1 MNTIKIFLA
10 ESGRIA
16 DLHKD
21 FPLYRGQFNDKL
33 LNVYVPTS
41 ILAPSF
47 SIQHYI
53 GQILGTTA
61 PTSLELADFV
71 AANTYPSRK
80 PAQGDIV
87 EFCDTDDQE
96 FFIYEF
102 NGTAWTSTEVD
113 SFGTLNTIAGTSIKI
128 GMTATKRNGTV
139 YTSKS
144 YFMRYLKTLT
154 YQNVEYALYERK
166 LPKEFTM
173 FAGQGQNAPILIANV
188 VNVDTADK
196 TVLSLVTSQT
206 CSLDVME
213 STMLDQDDPIQAT
226 AYEKLEADVN
236 TLSAK
241 LDLKQDRKSNELST
255 VADHIVPAINEI
267 NTKALNI
274 DAQINEEGGL
284 ADRLTTAENDIDNI
298 EAEQLTQNASIQ
310 ANTDDING
318 TEQTKGLLERVSDL
332 ENTAITGETYIGTES
347 GSVLPTNAQLDAF
360 VLSEAGREPKGGDYV
375 YFTLLVSGGTDKN
388 YKYTYSSISGWN
400 GAEIPAME
408 KADNSTYGIVKGS
421 YTGNTNTNLQVN
433 IQNGEFSGISVVD
446 GNSTLRDVREYLN
459 TTASSLADNISQT
472 NTNKNNISTNTGNI
486 STLQGQM
493 TNILNGST
501 AVGKATSADNDGN
514 GRNIVGTYLTQT
526 AGVTKTQMRNYAL
539 PRAFNDVSFLEAN
552 NAYGDTIPQGSS
564 PLYTATSSNIGDTT
578 LMYANKTVGNYT
590 FQLGSKNSYTT
601 TMYLT
606 ASADCTVA
614 YRLTTEVYLN
624 GDWVLLNAEL
634 TDPITMVA
642 NVVKK
647 VNFGSP
653 FNSLSEV
660 IELNE
665 NDIIRQTLEV
675 VTETSA
681 SITFSV
687 YSNETY
693 PSTFYLN
700 TTAQTIITAQG
711 EIGEIPVLSL
721 YGTLDNGT
729 ISYEIPE
736 GVILNNN
743 TIVMLNLYYA
753 EDIES
758 GTYIDLK
765 YGLEQVK
772 IITPYNIDGG
782 NTATIEQLSQV
793 YVEGSA
799 LKFLA
804 LIQEDNGDY
813 YAVANI
819 DNLALIKSAISGLE
833 TTTNTLMNYMPLYNK
848 TTYKAFA
855 RVEYSGTGANI
866 PNPTSIA
873 AENISRYTDLQ
884 VGDKILVFVT
894 IYNTD
899 KTQTIEYPRKIVRI
913 CESVVT
919 SISGTTVYVT
929 SSQLGWQS
937 YYDRLFA
944 FKSEVDAKQDALPTT
959 STAGQVLKSTSTA
972 GTVEWGSIPDT
983 NTWRPIKVDGTEK
996 LDSSISGNALD
1007 LVGGT
1012 NVTLTESNGAVTI
1025 SATDTNDNQKVKT
1038 SSVTFGDN
1046 DVVEIVGGSN
1056 VTVTGDASA
1065 KTITISATD
1074 TTYSSLTAS
1083 QGGTDVS
1090 LVTTGE
1096 KYTWNSKQDA
1106 LSTTQMNAV
1115 NSGIDSTKVGQI
1127 ATNTTNIGTNTGDI
1141 SAINAKIPT
1150 EASSNNQLADKSFV
1164 NSSIATNT
1172 ANFIGTFANVSDLE
1186 DYVGTIT
1193 NNDYAFVVNSV
1204 VQDNGNDFANT
1215 TDLNNYDKTLLTNFD
1230 YAWVVNGTKF
1240 DLYRFDI
1247 VNQTWGLRVANTNKA
1262 DVTLNTA
1269 YNRYKAT
1276 VSGSSTTWAYEYT
1289 LNNSSFTA
1297 VQWAAIN
1304 SGATSSNIGQI
1315 ATNTGNISSLSSNK
1329 ADKSATVSNVS
1340 YDSSN
1345 KKLQQTINGST
1356 TDVVTFGANAFT
1368 NTSIPTQASDINAL
1382 PSSTKYGASLSV
1394 SGTSVQLKDQD
1405 GNNLGSAIATQD
1417 TTYSSLSASNGG
1429 TDVSLVTTGEKY
1441 TWNNKQNALPTTSTA
1456 GRVLKSTSTSGT
1468 TQWGTLSASDVGAL
1482 PSNTTY
1488 VSSVNGQ
1495 SGAVTGLQP
1504 TMSAGTGISIS
1515 SNTVSLDG
1523 VIPYT
1528 TTAPSAANNTGVKIA
1543 ILSSEPATKYAG
1555 WLYFITE

>member
-21 FPLYRGQFNDKL
+21 FPLYKGQFNDKL

-71 AANTYPSRK
+71 AANTYPSRE

-173 FAGQGQNAPILIANV
+173 FAGQGQNAPILVANV
-188 VNVDTADK
+188 VNVDTSDK
-196 TVLSLVTSQT
+196 TILSLVTSQT

-226 AYEKLEADVN
+226 AYEELEAAVN

-241 LDLKQDRKSNELST
+241 LDLKQDQKSNELST
-255 VADHIVPAINEI
+255 TADRIVPAINEI
-267 NTKALNI
+267 NTKAHDI
-274 DAQINEEGGL
+274 YAQINEEGGL
-284 ADRLTTAENDIDNI
+284 ADRLTAAEGDIDNI

-318 TEQTKGLLERVSDL
+318 TEQTKGLLERVGDL
-332 ENTAITGETYIGTES
+332 EDVVGSGEDYIGTYANTYDPNNSSQLETLKPLITDYVK
-347 GSVLPTNAQLDAF
+347 SVRGNDYD
-360 VLSEAGREPKGGDYV
+360 VKGGDVVIYV
-375 YFTLLVSGGTDKN
+375 QQVSGGTDRN
-388 YKYTYSSISGWN
+388 YKFIYSGSQDDWTFY
-400 GAEIPAME
+400 EIPATE
-408 KADNSTYGIVKGS
+408 KAGNDTYGIVKGS
-421 YTGNTNTNLQVN
+421 TSGNLQVN
-433 IQNGEFSGISVVD
+433 IHNGEFSGISVVD
-446 GNSTLRDVREYLN
+446 SNSTLRDVREYLN

-472 NTNKNNISTNTGNI
+472 NTNKNNIATNAGNI

-578 LMYANKTVGNYT
+578 LMYANKTVGDYT
-590 FQLGSKNSYTT
+590 FQLGNKNSYTT

-681 SITFSV
+681 SITFNV

-711 EIGEIPVLSL
+711 DLGEIPTLNL
-721 YGTLDNGT
+721 YGVLDSGT
-729 ISYEIPE
+729 ITYEIPE

-753 EDIES
+753 DTIAS

-765 YGLEQVK
+765 YGLQQVK
-772 IITPYNIDGG
+772 ILTPYNLDAQ
-782 NTATIEQLSQV
+782 NTATVDE
-793 YVEGSA
+793 
-799 LKFLA
+799 LKQAYIDTNVIKFIA

-813 YAVANI
+813 YAIANI
-819 DNLALIKSAISGLE
+819 DNLALIHSAISGLE
-833 TTTNTLMNYMPLYNK
+833 TITNTLMNYMPLRNK

-855 RVEYSGTGANI
+855 RVEYSGTGGNI
-866 PNPTSIA
+866 PNPTAIG
-873 AENISRYTDLQ
+873 AENISRYTDL
-884 VGDKILVFVT
+884 VAGDKILVFVT

-899 KTQTIEYPRKIVRI
+899 KTQTIEYPRKVVRI

-929 SSQLGWQS
+929 SSQIGDQA

-959 STAGQVLKSTSTA
+959 STAGKVLKSTSTA
-972 GTVEWGSIPDT
+972 GIVEWGDAPSS

-996 LDSSISGNALD
+996 LDSSTSGNALN

-1012 NVTLTESNGAVTI
+1012 NVTLTENDGAV
-1025 SATDTNDNQKVKT
+1025 
-1038 SSVTFGDN
+1038 
-1046 DVVEIVGGSN
+1046 
-1056 VTVTGDASA
+1056 
-1065 KTITISATD
+1065 TISATD
-1074 TTYSSLTAS
+1074 TTYSSLSAS

-1106 LSTTQMNAV
+1106 LSQTQLSAV

-1127 ATNTTNIGTNTGDI
+1127 ATNTSDI
-1141 SAINAKIPT
+1141 STINGKIPT
-1150 EASSNNQLADKSFV
+1150 EASSSNQLADKSFV
-1164 NSSIATNT
+1164 NSTIQTAT
-1172 ANFIGTFANVSDLE
+1172 ANFRGNWATWSAVPTDANNYPE
-1186 DYVGTIT
+1186 DYAQSKTPTV
-1193 NNDYAFVVNSV
+1193 NDYLV
-1204 VQDNGNDFANT
+1204 VQDASGYTGQTLTGTWRFKYSGVWATNGKNGWLPEYQVNETPLTSAQ
-1215 TDLNNYDKTLLTNFD
+1215 LNAL
-1230 YAWVVNGTKF
+1230 
-1240 DLYRFDI
+1240 
-1247 VNQTWGLRVANTNKA
+1247 
-1262 DVTLNTA
+1262 
-1269 YNRYKAT
+1269 
-1276 VSGSSTTWAYEYT
+1276 
-1289 LNNSSFTA
+1289 
-1297 VQWAAIN
+1297 N
-1304 SGATSSNIGQI
+1304 SGITSSLVTQIG
-1315 ATNTGNISSLSSNK
+1315 TNQSDISSLSSNK
-1329 ADKSATVSNVS
+1329 ADKSTTVSNVS
-1340 YDSSN
+1340 YDSNS
-1345 KKLQQTINGST
+1345 KKLQKTINGST
-1356 TDVVTFGANAFT
+1356 TDVMTFGSNAFNST
-1368 NTSIPTQASDINAL
+1368 TIPTQASDINAL

-1405 GNNLGSAIATQD
+1405 GNNLGSAITTQD
-1417 TTYSSLSASNGG
+1417 TTYSNLSAASGG
-1429 TDVSLVTTGEKY
+1429 TQVSLVTTGEKY
-1441 TWNNKQNALPTTSTA
+1441 TWNNKQN
-1456 GRVLKSTSTSGT
+1456 
-1468 TQWGTLSASDVGAL
+1468 
-1482 PSNTTY
+1482 
-1488 VSSVNGQ
+1488 
-1495 SGAVTGLQP
+1495 

-1515 SNTVSLDG
+1515 SNQISLNG

-1528 TTAPSAANNTGVKIA
+1528 TTAPTAANNTGVKIA

>member
-53 GQILGTTA
+53 GQILGTIA

-71 AANTYPSRK
+71 AANTYPSRE

-102 NGTAWTSTEVD
+102 NGTAWTSTQVD

-188 VNVDTADK
+188 VNVDTSDK

-206 CSLDVME
+206 CALDVME
-213 STMLDQDDPIQAT
+213 STMLDQDEPIQAS
-226 AYEKLEADVN
+226 AYEELEADVN

-241 LDLKQDRKSNELST
+241 LDLKQDQKSNELST
-255 VADHIVPAINEI
+255 VADHIVPAINEV
-267 NTKALNI
+267 NTKVLNL
-274 DAQINEEGGL
+274 DEQINEEGGL

-298 EAEQLTQNASIQ
+298 EAEQLTQNANIK
-310 ANTDDING
+310 ANTDDIQG
-318 TEQTKGLLERVSDL
+318 TAQTKGLLERVSDL
-332 ENTAITGETYIGTES
+332 ENTAITGETYIGTDS
-347 GSVLPTNAQLDAF
+347 GSVLPTNAQLDAY

-421 YTGNTNTNLQVN
+421 YTGDTNTNFQVN

-514 GRNIVGTYLTQT
+514 GRNIVSTYLTQT

-539 PRAFNDVSFLEAN
+539 PRAFNDVSFLEAD

-564 PLYTATSSNIGDTT
+564 ALYTATSSSVGDTT
-578 LMYANKTVGNYT
+578 IMYANKTIGNYT

-681 SITFSV
+681 SITFNV

-700 TTAQTIITAQG
+700 TTAQTIVVSQG
-711 EIGEIPVLSL
+711 DLGEIPSLNL
-721 YGTLDNGT
+721 YGVLDNDT

-753 EDIES
+753 DDIES

-765 YGLEQVK
+765 YGLQQVK
-772 IITPYNIDGG
+772 ILTPYNLDAQ
-782 NTATIEQLSQV
+782 NTATVDE
-793 YVEGSA
+793 
-799 LKFLA
+799 LKQAYIDTNVIKFIA

-813 YAVANI
+813 YAIANI
-819 DNLALIKSAISGLE
+819 DNLTDVNSAITNLQSGKQNVIDSTHKLSADLVDD
-833 TTTNTLMNYMPLYNK
+833 TDTTNK
-848 TTYKAFA
+848 
-855 RVEYSGTGANI
+855 
-866 PNPTSIA
+866 
-873 AENISRYTDLQ
+873 
-884 VGDKILVFVT
+884 FVT
-894 IYNTD
+894 ATD
-899 KTQTIEYPRKIVRI
+899 KSTW
-913 CESVVT
+913 
-919 SISGTTVYVT
+919 SG
-929 SSQLGWQS
+929 
-937 YYDRLFA
+937 
-944 FKSEVDAKQDALPTT
+944 KQDALPTT
-959 STAGQVLKSTSTA
+959 STTGQVLKSTSTA

-1012 NVTLTESNGAVTI
+1012 NVTLTENNGAV
-1025 SATDTNDNQKVKT
+1025 
-1038 SSVTFGDN
+1038 
-1046 DVVEIVGGSN
+1046 
-1056 VTVTGDASA
+1056 
-1065 KTITISATD
+1065 TISATD

-1106 LSTTQMNAV
+1106 LSQTQLSAV

-1141 SAINAKIPT
+1141 ATINGKIPN

-1164 NSSIATNT
+1164 NSTIQTAT
-1172 ANFIGTFANVSDLE
+1172 ANFRGNWATWSAVPTVASDYPE
-1186 DYVGTIT
+1186 DYAQSKTPTV
-1193 NNDYAFVVNSV
+1193 NDYLV
-1204 VQDNGNDFANT
+1204 VQDASGYTGQTLTGTWRFKYSGVWATNGKNGWLPEYQVNETPLTSAQ
-1215 TDLNNYDKTLLTNFD
+1215 LNAL
-1230 YAWVVNGTKF
+1230 
-1240 DLYRFDI
+1240 
-1247 VNQTWGLRVANTNKA
+1247 
-1262 DVTLNTA
+1262 
-1269 YNRYKAT
+1269 
-1276 VSGSSTTWAYEYT
+1276 
-1289 LNNSSFTA
+1289 
-1297 VQWAAIN
+1297 N
-1304 SGATSSNIGQI
+1304 SGITSSLVTQIG
-1315 ATNTGNISSLSSNK
+1315 TNQSDISSLSSNK

-1340 YDSSN
+1340 YDSSS
-1345 KKLQQTINGST
+1345 KKLQKTINGST

-1382 PSSTKYGASLSV
+1382 PNSTKYGASLSV

-1405 GNNLGSAIATQD
+1405 GNNLGSAITTQD
-1417 TTYSSLSASNGG
+1417 TTYSNLSAASGG
-1429 TDVSLVTTGEKY
+1429 TQVSLVTTGEKY
-1441 TWNNKQNALPTTSTA
+1441 TWNNKQDTI
-1456 GRVLKSTSTSGT
+1456 
-1468 TQWGTLSASDVGAL
+1468 
-1482 PSNTTY
+1482 
-1488 VSSVNGQ
+1488 
-1495 SGAVTGLQP
+1495 
-1504 TMSAGTGISIS
+1504 SAGTGISIS
-1515 SNTVSLDG
+1515 SNTVSLNG

-1528 TTAPSAANNTGVKIA
+1528 TTAPTAANNTGVKIA